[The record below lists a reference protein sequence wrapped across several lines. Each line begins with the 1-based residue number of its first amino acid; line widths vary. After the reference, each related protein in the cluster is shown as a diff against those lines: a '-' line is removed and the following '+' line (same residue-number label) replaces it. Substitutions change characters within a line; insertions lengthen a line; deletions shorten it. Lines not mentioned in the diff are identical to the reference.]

1 MRLQLIKNF
10 NKDCSDIV
18 TTVETITTNYT
29 KELDECIQQVR
40 LLLQSEDDISPA
52 QLNHYVS
59 LIPVLLY
66 DLTAKIT
73 ELGVKSDAA
82 RMQRKQVYNDAYV
95 EQEHGTVSKKTSIA
109 QNAAVNEQFI
119 EDIMLRAY
127 KECEKKIEIAT
138 MLHSSLKKVQS
149 WKTTELEITRTN
161 VFR

>member
-1 MRLQLIKNF
+1 MRLQLIKDF
-10 NKDCSDIV
+10 NTDCEDIV
-18 TTVETITTNYT
+18 TTVKSITTNYT

-40 LLLQSEDDISPA
+40 FLLQKEDDIPSA
-52 QLNHYVS
+52 QLNYYIS

-66 DLTAKIT
+66 DLTSKIT

-82 RMQRKQVYNDAYV
+82 RMQRKQVYNDTYI
-95 EQEHGTVSKKTSIA
+95 EQDHGTVSKKTSIA

-119 EDIMLRAY
+119 EDIMLRVY

-149 WKTTELEITRTN
+149 WKTTELEITRNN

>member
-10 NKDCSDIV
+10 NNDCADII

-29 KELDECIQQVR
+29 KELDKCIKEIQV
-40 LLLQSEDDISPA
+40 LLSNEDDISPQ
-52 QLNHYVS
+52 QLNYYIS
-59 LIPVLLY
+59 LLPILLY
-66 DLTAKIT
+66 DLTGKIT
-73 ELGVKSDAA
+73 ELGIKSDAA
-82 RMQRKQVYNDAYV
+82 KMQRKQVYNDAYV

-127 KECEKKIEIAT
+127 KECERKLEIAT

-149 WKTTELEITRTN
+149 WKTSELEITKTN

>member
-1 MRLQLIKNF
+1 MRLQLIKKF
-10 NKDCSDIV
+10 NEDCFDIV

-40 LLLQSEDDISPA
+40 FLLQKEDDIPSA
-52 QLNHYVS
+52 QLNYYIS

-66 DLTAKIT
+66 DLTSKIT

-82 RMQRKQVYNDAYV
+82 RMQRKQVYNDAYI
-95 EQEHGTVSKKTSIA
+95 EQDHGTVSKKTSIA

-119 EDIMLRAY
+119 EDIMLRVY

-149 WKTTELEITRTN
+149 WKTTELEITKNN

>member
-10 NKDCSDIV
+10 DKDCSDVV

-29 KELDECIQQVR
+29 KELDKCIKEIQV
-40 LLLQSEDDISPA
+40 LLSNEDDISPQ
-52 QLNHYVS
+52 QLNYYIS
-59 LIPVLLY
+59 LLPILLY
-66 DLTAKIT
+66 DLTGKIT
-73 ELGVKSDAA
+73 ELGIKSDAA
-82 RMQRKQVYNDAYV
+82 KMQRRTVFNDAYV

-127 KECEKKIEIAT
+127 KECASKLEIAT

-149 WKTTELEITRTN
+149 WKTSELEITRNN